1 MKTEVYSW
9 RVSASLKTGLDQEAR
24 RRKISVSALLDV
36 AAREC
41 LSRGGPDLNAGEEQ
55 ERLQRAAL
63 QCIGAFAGGKP
74 NRSET
79 VRRAMKQ
86 RLRKRHDG

>member
-9 RVSASLKTGLDQEAR
+9 RVSPTLKTGLEQGAQ
-24 RRKISVSALLDV
+24 RRKISVSRLLDF

-41 LSRGGPDLNAGEEQ
+41 LSKGNDDPNAALAQ

-63 QCIGAFAGGKP
+63 QCIGAFAGANP

-79 VRRAMKQ
+79 ARSALKQ
-86 RLRKRHDG
+86 RL

>member
-9 RVSASLKTGLDQEAR
+9 RVSATLKTGLEQEAQ
-24 RRKISVSALLDV
+24 RRKISVSRLLDI
-36 AAREC
+36 AASEC
-41 LSRGGPDLNAGEEQ
+41 LSRGSADPDAAKAQ

-63 QCIGAFAGGKP
+63 QCIGAFAGGKS

-79 VRRAMKQ
+79 VRTALKQ